1 MKTMDTWSSSYS
13 IKTHTIATQ
22 QLFELNTNYTVYPR
36 QIAAKQQRQQ
46 LLIVDTTTFGKGDCI
61 IVEKE
66 SKKSGGFA
74 KANLYH
80 QMQLVTS

>member
-46 LLIVDTTTFGKGDCI
+46 LLIVDTTSDKRDCI
-61 IVEKE
+61 MVVKE

-80 QMQLVTS
+80 HMQLVTS